1 MTFKLAIISGKGGV
15 GKTFITA
22 SIAHILSTEKKI
34 KIVALDCDVDA
45 PNLSIVLGGKVI
57 HSERLKLSLKSQI
70 DASKCIKCMR
80 CIEYCPYDA
89 IELKEFPQVNQMLCE
104 GCGVCK
110 IVCPVKAVT
119 LELVENGILT
129 ISKSKY
135 GFTVVGGR
143 TLTGATASGKIVF
156 EVKKKADEVSAQE
169 NVAFQ
174 VIDGPP
180 GVGCAFVS
188 TVTDIDLAIVVIEPT
203 PASLHD
209 AKRAINVLEFM
220 GIDYL
225 IVLNKI
231 PEGFDPRKVI
241 DENTLGKVVAEIE
254 FSNIV
259 PNSISMLKPVTALY
273 PDSRISEKIRNVV
286 DKILKIAH

>member
-1 MTFKLAIISGKGGV
+1 MTFKLAVISGKGGV

-22 SIAHILSTEKKI
+22 SIAHILSTEKKV

-45 PNLSIVLGGKVI
+45 PNLSIVLGGEVI
-57 HSERLKLSLKSQI
+57 HSERLKLSLKSEI
-70 DASKCIKCMR
+70 DVSKCIKCMR

-119 LELVENGILT
+119 LKQVENGILT
-129 ISKSKY
+129 VSKSKY
-135 GFTVVGGR
+135 GFTLVGGR

-156 EVKKKADEVSAQE
+156 EVKKKADEISAKE
-169 NVAFQ
+169 NAAFQ

-180 GVGCAFVS
+180 GIGCAFVS
-188 TVTDIDLAIVVIEPT
+188 TVTGIDLAIVVIEPT

-209 AKRAINVLEFM
+209 AKRAIDVLEFM
-220 GIDYL
+220 GVNYF

-231 PEGFDPRKVI
+231 PEGFDPRRVI
-241 DENTLGKVVAEIE
+241 DENLLDKVVAEIE
-254 FSNIV
+254 FSDVV
-259 PNSISMLKPVTALY
+259 PKSISMLKPITALY
-273 PDSRISEKIRNVV
+273 PDSPISEKIRNVV
-286 DKILKIAH
+286 DNILKIAP